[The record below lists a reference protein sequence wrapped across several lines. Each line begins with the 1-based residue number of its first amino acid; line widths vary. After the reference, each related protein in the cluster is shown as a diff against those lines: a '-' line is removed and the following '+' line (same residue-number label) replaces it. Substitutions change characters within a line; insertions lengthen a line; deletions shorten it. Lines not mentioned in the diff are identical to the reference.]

1 MSETQT
7 YDSDLLLDLAGA
19 MDEWGTYNEIWAARR
34 EREMAE
40 IMAITDAS
48 ERELSFIR
56 EQSQRFAD
64 ECNHL
69 LADDILYLCKEGLKR
84 GLSVVDAMLAVEA
97 FAAFWNERVVE

>member
-7 YDSDLLLDLAGA
+7 YDADLLLDLAGA

-40 IMAITDAS
+40 IMAIADPS
-48 ERELSFIR
+48 ERELEFIR
-56 EQSQRFAD
+56 TQSQHFAD

-69 LADDILYLCKEGLKR
+69 LADDILHLCKEALKR
-84 GLSVVDAMLAVEA
+84 GLSVVDAMLAIEA
-97 FAAFWNERVVE
+97 FVVFWNERVVE